1 MATTNIQEL
10 LTQGLFTQPAQQP
23 TVDPRARLTG
33 MELLTSE
40 ALKAGDEAAGAFG
53 SAFDT
58 LRKEYIGLTPEE
70 QLGEELQQLNLETP
84 EGLTRLAEIQRMTGD
99 LEGSLQTLGTL
110 QGMAQSAS
118 QRETFSD
125 YLETNYPNS
134 GLDKLAEQGLVTP
147 DNLNDFLEKEK
158 GSTKT
163 QGKRYT
169 IRDAEGNMF
178 AASTSFDKGS
188 GAFNTVYAPLGNTTS
203 DKPKGD
209 IEVITEEGVTFEE
222 KQKAKVSTA
231 NQIDNDER
239 FNEARMGALGA
250 KFEIEDNLI
259 GLNETLSLLDSV
271 PTGGPITNVAGSIT
285 KFLGTTPADRSELEF
300 RLASRVLSNLKSTFG
315 GVISEGEREYLI
327 DISANIKK
335 GNKGNRA
342 IIENLLEIQQRAK
355 KRNDLLLSARNFD
368 EYNDVILGYGFEDIT
383 ADSEGDNVIN
393 FEDL

>member
-1 MATTNIQEL
+1 MANRDIAGL
-10 LTQGLFTQPAQQP
+10 LTGIPSGGI
-23 TVDPRARLTG
+23 DPRTQMSGRDMLVQ
-33 MELLTSE
+33 S
-40 ALKAGDEAAGAFG
+40 ALAGQQRMAGGIRGLMGGAPTIQQQLVTAAGEKQKADKAKEKNKLTAF
-53 SAFDT
+53 AT
-58 LRKEYIGLTPEE
+58 
-70 QLGEELQQLNLETP
+70 
-84 EGLTRLAEIQRMTGD
+84 
-99 LEGSLQTLGTL
+99 
-110 QGMAQSAS
+110 
-118 QRETFSD
+118 
-125 YLETNYPNS
+125 YLSSNYPNS

-147 DNLNDFLEKEK
+147 DNLKDFLEKEK

-368 EYNDVILGYGFEDIT
+368 EYNDVL
-383 ADSEGDNVIN
+383 
-393 FEDL
+393 